1 MPSVRGIPGP
11 YRFFFYSFDGSEPMH
26 VDVRRDSQHAKFW
39 LSPLELVANH
49 GVSPRELNVIRGLI
63 LQYDVVIVEAWYEH
77 CDDD

>member
-1 MPSVRGIPGP
+1 
-11 YRFFFYSFDGSEPMH
+11 MH
-26 VDVRRDSQHAKFW
+26 VHVRRDSQHSKFW

-63 LQYDVVIVEAWYEH
+63 LQYDVVIVEACYEH